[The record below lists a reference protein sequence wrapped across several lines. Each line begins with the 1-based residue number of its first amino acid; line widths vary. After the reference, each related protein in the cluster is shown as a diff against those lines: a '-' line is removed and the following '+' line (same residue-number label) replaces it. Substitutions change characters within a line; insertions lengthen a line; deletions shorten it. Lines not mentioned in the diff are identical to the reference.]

1 MCKTT
6 FTLKTCLGETKETSV
21 KSNNCN
27 REPTPFAKIKENN
40 EQYKLGQCVY
50 YKMRYLDFMERH
62 KNCSHIPPVYYYG
75 EMLKI
80 NSKTEKFYNQKA
92 ISPELAKY
100 AKLNPHTVQKQD
112 RGGIEVKPFIAGS
125 YGFKYCIRFSHVLM
139 NKLSPSGQLWLTFAR
154 FKLQELMEKG
164 VVEKSYIAK
173 YDEIFKNCKIQII
186 RKAAEKVNA
195 FIKGKAYSF
204 NKNFIPTKDELNK
217 VKGKKILAVKIKV
230 KEFYTNIELHNER
243 FQEFAFATHP
253 DAYDPK
259 LMSQLPPADLAL
271 ISLSPDFKEWLG
283 DGWQSTFLQ
292 AILVLG
298 NMDYID
304 AIKATVKRYYYP
316 YSPQF
321 PINFEAVISDITN
334 LYKET
339 VEKATN
345 EISYL
350 ATEWKYDKDF
360 VVKNSLKN
368 ER

>member
-139 NKLSPSGQLWLTFAR
+139 NKLSTIGQLWLTIAR

-173 YDEIFKNCKIQII
+173 YDEIFKDCKIQII
-186 RKAAEKVNA
+186 RKE
-195 FIKGKAYSF
+195 YSF
-204 NKNFIPTKDELNK
+204 NKNFEPTEEEKRLAGNYDK
-217 VKGKKILAVKIKV
+217 AKIKKIE
-230 KEFYTNIELHNER
+230 EFYTNIELHNER
-243 FQEFAFATHP
+243 FQEFAFASHP
-253 DAYDPK
+253 DAYDPR

-304 AIKATVKRYYYP
+304 AIKATINRYYYP

-334 LYKET
+334 LYKGT

-345 EISYL
+345 EIPYL

-360 VVKNSLKN
+360 VAKNSLKN